1 MHECDSLD
9 FDQLKSCSLFG
20 GVTEQAFERIRP
32 LIRVMSFQTGDAI
45 VSEGMV
51 NDRIYFI
58 HHGSVTVTKTVHG
71 PHGDEDREITT
82 MRDGETFGEMEL
94 VDIQPC
100 AATVRALQNTTTLS
114 LSNHDLYQVSKEDM
128 KTFALIVMNLAREI
142 SRRLRTMDTLLA
154 SHPESFGV

>member
-9 FDQLKSCSLFG
+9 FGQLKQCSLFG
-20 GVTEQAFERIRP
+20 GVTEQAFEQIRP
-32 LIRVMSFQTGDAI
+32 LIRVMSFDTGDAI

-58 HHGSVTVTKTVHG
+58 QHGAVAITKRTHG
-71 PHGDEDREITT
+71 PCGEEERTITE
-82 MRDGETFGEMEL
+82 MHDGETFGEMEL
-94 VDIQPC
+94 IDIQPC
-100 AATVRALQNTTTLS
+100 AATVRALQDTTTLS
-114 LSNHDLYQVSKEDM
+114 LSNQDLYQVSKEDM